1 MASVRSRL
9 ERLEARR
16 PIGLSLELRA
26 WLGHRL
32 TDEER
37 AELEAMPV
45 ELYLAPTEKDMADWS
60 PEMREWWSGRGYSC
74 IQPG

>member
-16 PIGLSLELRA
+16 PIGLSLEFRA
-26 WLGHRL
+26 WLGQRL

-45 ELYLAPTEKDMADWS
+45 EPYLAPTEEDMARWS
-60 PEMREWWSGRGYSC
+60 PEMREWWGGRGYSC

>member
-1 MASVRSRL
+1 MASVRARL

-16 PIGLSLELRA
+16 PIGVSLELRA

-37 AELEAMPV
+37 AKMEAMPV
-45 ELYLAPTEKDMADWS
+45 ETYVPPTEEDMARWS
-60 PEMREWWSGRGYSC
+60 PEIREWWGERGYSC